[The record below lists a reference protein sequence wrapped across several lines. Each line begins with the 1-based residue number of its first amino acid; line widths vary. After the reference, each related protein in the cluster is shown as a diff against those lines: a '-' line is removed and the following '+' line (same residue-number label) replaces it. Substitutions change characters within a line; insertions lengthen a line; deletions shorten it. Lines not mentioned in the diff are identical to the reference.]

1 MDVAE
6 VHVSAPS
13 AANLDAVEGLRSL
26 GNAQWTCLSPYLI
39 GAEDRFGYHQ
49 RTAFLSALAAFR
61 KKYVTT
67 VEGALSAT
75 NLGCGIFL
83 ASPQL
88 QADLV
93 LPPRAGRAPL
103 SVDSRSLLRERLIN
117 YVYVIELHRLG
128 SRARFQLLRCKG
140 SFPIGRCT
148 SWIRAKM
155 TEYIR

>member
-1 MDVAE
+1 MDLPITVLNWGRGS
-6 VHVSAPS
+6 V
-13 AANLDAVEGLRSL
+13 
-26 GNAQWTCLSPYLI
+26 WLSPKN
-39 GAEDRFGYHQ
+39 RFLV
-49 RTAFLSALAAFR
+49 RTRSYEKITEFFC
-61 KKYVTT
+61 